1 MIFRTTL
8 KAGQTNVL
16 NKTGRHFYLLTAA
29 DEVRVRFRDG
39 TNHTVDFESPLREG
53 MSADFAV
60 GIDEITL
67 TTETAQYIEFWLGE
81 TKLDY
86 SKLAAGGASATV
98 GSGRAVCELG
108 HSLAIPA
115 DFRRKSINIQ
125 ALTDVTIGGLGVG
138 AGTGYAMKAGE
149 VLKLN
154 TRGDIYSY
162 LAPARVDQV
171 QSNVSFVPV
180 LAPADSN
187 DANGY
192 QHVDILK
199 SFFYDPKTGNLV
211 AGYGRMV
218 YSQDGGNTWID
229 SNTDLGLSVDPSNY
243 FEELGQTT
251 NGLFIFK
258 RYYSRVG
265 VSRDGGKSFNYY
277 CGVQGAINAETG
289 LTILS
294 PDAGFCYTGWIS
306 EDEKN
311 IILCDNGVL
320 WETFDAGVT
329 WYKTLTKTNN
339 YFDAITKSGG
349 VIYAVQDGE
358 LYTVVNRVVTKKGG
372 GYSSGDCSIAAI
384 GSKVYWYAEGNKK
397 LYYTPD
403 GGDTITQVTL
413 NQTHKAGYIKQ
424 IGESLIIGGLD
435 KLGFIKK
442 FGGEVLWVS
451 PSAASGKTLRGDR
464 IVVTADSIIVK
475 QTSGNEDVNPAATV
489 YPVSFIDGARA
500 PVPLQWLAELN

>member
-1 MIFRTTL
+1 MIFKTTL

-29 DEVRVRFRDG
+29 DEVAVRFRDSKY
-39 TNHTVDFESPLREG
+39 HSVDFESPLREG

-67 TTETAQYIEFWLGE
+67 TTKTAQYIEFWLGD

-98 GSGRAVCELG
+98 DSGRAVCELG

-125 ALTDVTIGGLGVG
+125 ALTDVTIGGLDVD

-162 LAPARVDQV
+162 LTPARIDQV
-171 QSNVSFVPV
+171 QSEVSYVPV
-180 LAPADSN
+180 LAPAEGT

-192 QHVDILK
+192 QHVDILL
-199 SFFYDPKTGNLV
+199 SFFYDPKTTNLV

-218 YSQDGGNTWID
+218 YSQDGGNTWIN
-229 SNTDLGLSVDPSNY
+229 SNTDISITDPSNY
-243 FEELGQTT
+243 FHELGQTS
-251 NGLFIFK
+251 NGLFVFK
-258 RYYSRVG
+258 KYYSRVG
-265 VSRDGGKSFNYY
+265 VSRDGGKSFNYF

-289 LTILS
+289 LTILA
-294 PDAGFCYTGWIS
+294 PDAEFCYAGWIS

-311 IILCDNGVL
+311 IILCDNGVI
-320 WETFDAGVT
+320 WESFDAGKS
-329 WYKTLTKTNN
+329 WYKTLTNTGN
-339 YFDAITKSGG
+339 YFDGITKSGG
-349 VIYAVQDGE
+349 VIYAVQDGN
-358 LYTVVNRVVTKKGG
+358 LYTVVNRVATKKGG
-372 GYSSGDCSIAAI
+372 VDYSGGGSIVAI
-384 GSKVYWYAEGNKK
+384 GSKVYWYTPSNKK
-397 LYYTPD
+397 LFYTPD
-403 GGDTITQVTL
+403 GGDTITEVIL

-424 IGESLIIGGLD
+424 VGESLIIGGLD
-435 KLGFIKK
+435 RLGFIKK
-442 FGGEVLWVS
+442 FGGEVLWVN
-451 PSAASGKTLRGDR
+451 PSTASGKTYAGDR
-464 IVVTADSIIVK
+464 IVVTDDAVIVK
-475 QTSGNEDVNPAATV
+475 QTSGNEDLNPAATV
-489 YPVSFIDGARA
+489 YPVSFVDGARA
-500 PVPLQWLAELN
+500 PAPLQWLAELN